1 MSFRPLEVLFLGL
14 QHSNT
19 MTNLVEAGKAGGLSH
34 AVG

>member
-1 MSFRPLEVLFLGL
+1 MSFKPLEVFLLGL

-19 MTNLVEAGKAGGLSH
+19 MNNLVEAGKAGGLSH